1 MQRAQQLREVN
12 PEEPDEILILTSR
25 WLDISTALRELG
37 GAQTALPDRV
47 ARQFMPKFAQQGGLE
62 NPRQLH
68 TIKELTSRKTSSELK
83 AVKDSLERSLPE
95 EVVDVVVTT
104 NMFQVGIDIGR
115 LGLMAI
121 VGQPK
126 SNSEYI
132 QSSGRVGR
140 RFAIGCV
147 ALEVYISSRSI
158 AL

>member
-1 MQRAQQLREVN
+1 MVGYFN
-12 PEEPDEILILTSR
+12 S
-25 WLDISTALRELG
+25 LRELG

-68 TIKELTSRKTSSELK
+68 TIKELTSRKSSSELK
-83 AVKDSLERSLPE
+83 AVKDSLERLPE

-121 VGQPK
+121 VGQPRATP
-126 SNSEYI
+126 EYI

-140 RFAIGCV
+140 RFGIGCV
-147 ALEVYISSRSI
+147 ALEVYISRSI
-158 AL
+158 SL

>member
-1 MQRAQQLREVN
+1 MVGYFN
-12 PEEPDEILILTSR
+12 S
-25 WLDISTALRELG
+25 LRELG

-68 TIKELTSRKTSSELK
+68 TIKELTSRKSSSELK

-140 RFAIGCV
+140 RFGLV
-147 ALEVYISSRSI
+147 VSLLRSTFPRDQSHYENFR
-158 AL
+158 AFHQRCTAT